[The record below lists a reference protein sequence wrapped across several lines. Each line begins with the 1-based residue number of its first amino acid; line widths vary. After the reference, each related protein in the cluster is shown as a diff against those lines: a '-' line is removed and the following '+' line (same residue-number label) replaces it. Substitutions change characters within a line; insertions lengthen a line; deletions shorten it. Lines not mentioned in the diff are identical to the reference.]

1 MKATHAQQLLHG
13 RTALV
18 TGASS
23 GIGRETSLV
32 LARQGAAV
40 GLLSRDKEALDAV
53 HEEIVAEGGRSVV
66 VPADL
71 RDGKAVRE
79 AVAGCEETLGPVELL
94 VSNAGD
100 GMNQVFLCDQT
111 EENWQRTI
119 DINLTG
125 AFRVCRQVV
134 PGMMERQSGSIVFLS
149 SIAGKRG
156 IPANTAY
163 CASKFGLHGLT
174 ESLAWELGPFGVRVN
189 AVCPGL
195 TNSPGLNE
203 EERYGGDF
211 VASLVRH
218 HGPENLTWKRYVDR
232 AVRNTALRRV
242 LEAEEVAMLT
252 MYLLSDLS
260 TGITGQAIGIDGGAL

>member
-1 MKATHAQQLLHG
+1 MNASKAQQLLHG
-13 RTALV
+13 QTALV

-23 GIGRETSLV
+23 GIGRETARV

-40 GLLSRDKEALDAV
+40 GLLSRDKAALDTLQ
-53 HEEIVAEGGRSVV
+53 EEITADGGRAQV

-71 RDGKAVRE
+71 ADSEALRA
-79 AVAGCEETLGPVELL
+79 AVAGCEEALGPVDLL
-94 VSNAGD
+94 VSNAGH

-125 AFRVCRQVV
+125 AFRICRQVV

-149 SIAGKRG
+149 SVAGKRG

-163 CASKFGLHGLT
+163 CASKFGLRGLT
-174 ESLAWELGPFGVRVN
+174 ESLAWEMGPFGVRVN

-211 VASLVRH
+211 VASLARH

-242 LEAEEVAMLT
+242 LESEEVAMLT
-252 MYLLSDLS
+252 LFLLSDLS